1 MEVFLLKPVFV
12 SHEAYQNFVMDQ
24 LQTHYSGGILTL
36 VNRDWPVISKLWITD
51 LSFITLQLRDMYDAK
66 GPDPRDPA
74 SIMRSYLL
82 LILTN
87 PTMSITKWV
96 EQLHRIP
103 LYAILS
109 GFEPGDTP
117 RCRYLLRFF

>member
-1 MEVFLLKPVFV
+1 
-12 SHEAYQNFVMDQ
+12 
-24 LQTHYSGGILTL
+24 
-36 VNRDWPVISKLWITD
+36 
-51 LSFITLQLRDMYDAK
+51 MYDAK